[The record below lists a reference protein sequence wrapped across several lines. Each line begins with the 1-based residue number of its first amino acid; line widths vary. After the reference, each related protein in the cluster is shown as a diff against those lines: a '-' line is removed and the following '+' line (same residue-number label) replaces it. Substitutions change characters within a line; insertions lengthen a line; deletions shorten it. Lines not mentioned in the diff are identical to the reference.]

1 MHLILFRYVDVFVNV
16 HLSIIFL
23 IRLIC
28 IYILWVVAG
37 LLNHTSG
44 DFMKIAVL
52 ACFCAIHNHGLDM
65 LFSFSAIV
73 QNTPC
78 PPIGFNILRAGLIK
92 SVLLS
97 VHTSTSSETQNN
109 NHSQGKTTSRID
121 YIVQCFK
128 FFFLPFINNFFLVCA
143 SVSGI
148 ILSLHILTKG
158 VNKLT
163 LWSSTRIKNF
173 DLY

>member
-1 MHLILFRYVDVFVNV
+1 MFVNV
-16 HLSIIFL
+16 HISIIFF
-23 IRLIC
+23 IQLIC

-37 LLNHTSG
+37 LLNHTSYG

-92 SVLLS
+92 SVLFS
-97 VHTSTSSETQNN
+97 VHTSTSSETQHN
-109 NHSQGKTTSRID
+109 NHSQGKN
-121 YIVQCFK
+121 YIQDWLYCMMLLFL
-128 FFFLPFINNFFLVCA
+128 FLPFINNFFFSMC
-143 SVSGI
+143 
-148 ILSLHILTKG
+148 KR
-158 VNKLT
+158 
-163 LWSSTRIKNF
+163 LWNYSQSTHSYERCQ
-173 DLY
+173 